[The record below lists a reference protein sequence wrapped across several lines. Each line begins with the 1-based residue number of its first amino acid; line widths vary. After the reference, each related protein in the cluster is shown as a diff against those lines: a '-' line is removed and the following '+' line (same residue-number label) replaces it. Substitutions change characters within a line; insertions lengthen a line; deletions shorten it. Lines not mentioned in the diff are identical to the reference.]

1 MRQPPTWAHRTP
13 RTLTFTSGRA
23 PPSGGWGP
31 SGRGTPSSAQ
41 AQLLLLAQA
50 GRQPPGMGVR
60 GAPRALSRCAAC
72 WCPFL
77 SAAPCATTAGPYP
90 CRLCSAGG
98 GLPLPCPRQTE
109 HQGKMRGMATVALS
123 PICGRAQ
130 VYAQHR
136 TAHWGTSASCSGTA
150 QGTGGPR
157 LGSPHCTPE
166 YKLSRVLIYWE

>member
-13 RTLTFTSGRA
+13 RTLTFTSGQA
-23 PPSGGWGP
+23 LPSGGWGP

-50 GRQPPGMGVR
+50 GRQPPGMGVG
-60 GAPRALSRCAAC
+60 GAPRALSRCAAR

-109 HQGKMRGMATVALS
+109 HQGKMRGVVTVALS
-123 PICGRAQ
+123 PIWQSTGLGLAQ
-130 VYAQHR
+130 NCPLGNLCQLLWHSTRDRGAKVGLAPLH
-136 TAHWGTSASCSGTA
+136 
-150 QGTGGPR
+150 PR
-157 LGSPHCTPE
+157 
-166 YKLSRVLIYWE
+166 I